1 MLHIRIPTKA
11 QTVDPIIELM
21 DRFNADP
28 RTDKVNL
35 GIGVYQ
41 TADGHTPILKAV
53 KEAEQRLVQ
62 SEDSKTYIG
71 VAGRSGYLGRLQD
84 LIFGDASGNVAAVQS
99 VGGSGALRLLAELCV
114 KATQTRRIWVSKPT
128 WANHLAIFGAAGFEI
143 ATYDYPS
150 FGGAEKIGDLTLSGL
165 QEARPGDFVLLHAT
179 CHNPT
184 GLDASPE
191 DLARIKSFLLAHD
204 LVPILDAAYLG
215 LKNEFPAD
223 SRVVSEFVAG
233 FPLAACAFS
242 ASKNL
247 GLYRDRVGA
256 AFVFSSDR
264 ASVATWRQEMMSL
277 ARASYSMPPDHG
289 AAIVELI
296 LKSDEL
302 TQSWLSELA
311 EMRIR
316 IQQLRLELA
325 SLLDRNGFGKPTD
338 HIRQGSGMFCM
349 LPIAKE
355 ATEALRD
362 NDGIYMMPSG
372 RINIAGLSEKTVDR
386 VAGAVCKVR

>member
-1 MLHIRIPTKA
+1 MQHILIPNQA

-28 RTDKVNL
+28 RDDKINL

-53 KEAEQRLVQ
+53 KEAERQILQ
-62 SEDSKTYIG
+62 SEDTKTYIG
-71 VAGRSGYLGRLQD
+71 VAGRPGYLDRLQAM
-84 LIFGDASGNVAAVQS
+84 IFGDVGGTVAAVQS

-114 KATQTRRIWVSKPT
+114 KATPTRRVWVSKPT
-128 WANHLAIFGAAGFEI
+128 WANHFAIFAAAGFEI
-143 ATYDYPS
+143 ASYDYPS
-150 FGGAEKIGDLTLSGL
+150 SGGAETIGDLTIAGL

-184 GLDASPE
+184 GLDPSA
-191 DLARIKSFLLAHD
+191 DDVARIKSFLLSRD
-204 LVPILDAAYLG
+204 LIPILDAAYLG
-215 LKNEFPAD
+215 LKDEFSAD
-223 SRVVSEFVAG
+223 ARVVSEFVSG

-247 GLYRDRVGA
+247 GLYRERVGA
-256 AFVFSSDR
+256 AFIVSSDR
-264 ASVATWRQEMMSL
+264 TALAAWRKEMMTL
-277 ARASYSMPPDHG
+277 ARANYSMPPDHG
-289 AAIVELI
+289 AAIVEQI

-302 TQSWLSELA
+302 TKSWLGELA
-311 EMRIR
+311 EMRLR
-316 IQQLRLELA
+316 IQKLRFELA
-325 SLLDRNGFGKPTD
+325 SLLDRHNFGKPTD

-355 ATEALRD
+355 ATDALRV

-372 RINIAGLSEKTVDR
+372 RINIAGLSEKAVER
-386 VAGAVCKVR
+386 VATAVCKVS